1 LADVSTTK
9 LVRAAGGVVWRQGPE
24 SLEIA
29 LVHRP
34 RYDDWSL
41 PKGKLNRGEHPL
53 AAAVREVYEET
64 AVRATPR
71 SRLPTIRYL
80 TGQPGVEK
88 LVDFWAMRA
97 ESWSPRE
104 PDHEIADVRWIA
116 GTDALSLLSYV
127 HDRGVVKAFLEQP
140 PPSGVVAIVRH
151 GNAGERGSWPGDDNE
166 RPLDTDGVAQSEQL
180 ASLLGLLAPRRIVSA
195 MPKRCVQTMQPLAAY
210 TDLVV
215 ETDPAF
221 NEDAAADD
229 AADAVRDLAGATDTV
244 VICSQGDLIPPVLCR
259 LTGRVLAD
267 FATRKGTGWIV
278 PLADAAGYPVD
289 FLDPANWAGR
299 GREASSEPAGS

>member
-1 LADVSTTK
+1 LADLTTAK
-9 LVRAAGGVVWRQGPE
+9 LVRAAGGVVWRQGDRG
-24 SLEIA
+24 LEIA

-41 PKGKLNRGEHPL
+41 PKGKLDPGEHPL
-53 AAAVREVYEET
+53 TAAVREVHEET
-64 AVRATPR
+64 AVRGTPR

-88 LVDFWAMRA
+88 LVDFWSMRA
-97 ESWSPRE
+97 ESWTSRE
-104 PDHEIADVRWIA
+104 PDHEITEVRWVLGA
-116 GTDALSLLSYV
+116 EAHALLSYV

-140 PPSGVVAIVRH
+140 PPIGVVAMIRH
-151 GNAGERGSWPGDDNE
+151 GKAGERGSWPGDDNE
-166 RPLDTDGVAQSEQL
+166 RPLDALGVAQAEKL
-180 ASLLGLLAPRRIVSA
+180 ARLLMLLAPNRIVSA
-195 MPKRCVQTMQPLAAY
+195 TPKRCVQTMQPLAAY
-210 TDLVV
+210 TNLVI

-221 NEDAAADD
+221 DEDAPPDV
-229 AADAVRDLAGATDTV
+229 AADAVRDLATDTDTV

-267 FATRKGTGWIV
+267 FTTPKGSGWIV

-289 FLDPANWAGR
+289 FITPEHAG
-299 GREASSEPAGS
+299 